1 MLPLLSIQNLDIAF
15 RSETGINTAVQA
27 LSLEVN
33 RGELVAVV
41 GESGSGKS
49 VTSLSILQ
57 LLPKANTIYANGKI
71 LLAADGT
78 RQDDLLLTADS
89 DLQTLRGNRIAMI
102 FQEPMSSLN
111 PVMTCGH
118 QVMEAIL
125 QHRNISKSEAKQ
137 QTIELFEKV
146 QLPLPEA
153 MFSRF
158 PHQLSGGQKQRV
170 MIAMAMS
177 CKPDLLICDEPTTAL
192 DVTVQNTILQ
202 LIKEL
207 QVTENIGVI
216 FITHDL
222 SVVGQIADRI
232 MVLYKGRVVETGSTA
247 SIFLRPVHPYTK
259 ALLACRPGLHPKG
272 QRLPVVSDFMEVSEN
287 GEIIEKPVVNSQWSI
302 VNNVIVNQASDI
314 RHQTSKNQPTLTVT
328 SLNVWYP
335 TKTNFLGKT
344 TEYFKAVND
353 VSFDVFEGETLG
365 LVGESGCGKTTLGRT
380 LLQLIPATSGEI
392 IYEGKNITSLSKN
405 EALELRKHMQI
416 IFQDPY
422 GSLNPR
428 ITVGQAIA
436 EPLQVHGMISSE
448 KQRKE
453 KVIEWLEKVN
463 LKAEHYNR
471 YPHEFS
477 GGQRQ
482 RIVIARALVMN
493 PKFVVCDESVSA
505 LDVSVQAQVLNLLN
519 DLKKEMGFT
528 AIFISHDLGV
538 VNYISDRIMVMQKG
552 RIEEIG
558 LAEEVYRR
566 PQSEYTRQLIEAI
579 PKGYMG

>member
-1 MLPLLSIQNLDIAF
+1 
-15 RSETGINTAVQA
+15 
-27 LSLEVN
+27 
-33 RGELVAVV
+33 
-41 GESGSGKS
+41 
-49 VTSLSILQ
+49 
-57 LLPKANTIYANGKI
+57 
-71 LLAADGT
+71 
-78 RQDDLLLTADS
+78 
-89 DLQTLRGNRIAMI
+89 MI

-111 PVMTCGH
+111 PVMTCGQ

-125 QHRNISKSEAKQ
+125 QHRKVTKAVAKK

-146 QLPLPEA
+146 KLPIPEA
-153 MFSRF
+153 MFSRY

-177 CKPDLLICDEPTTAL
+177 CKPQLLICDEPTTAL

-207 QVTENIGVI
+207 QVKENIGVI

-232 MVLYKGRVVETGSTA
+232 VVLYKGNIVETGTTA
-247 SIFLRPVHPYTK
+247 DIFLHPNHPYTK
-259 ALLACRPGLHPKG
+259 ALLACRPVLHPKG
-272 QRLPVVSDFMEVSEN
+272 QRLPVVSDFMEVAAD
-287 GEIIEKPVVNSQWSI
+287 GEILEKSTDDRQLSI
-302 VNNVIVNQASDI
+302 VDRRQTTEGQ
-314 RHQTSKNQPTLTVT
+314 QTSNNSNTSSDFNNQRSTVDGQRSSLLRVKNLK
-328 SLNVWYP
+328 VWYP
-335 TKTNFLGKT
+335 AKTNFLGKPT
-344 TEYFKAVND
+344 DYFKAVDD
-353 VSFDVFEGETLG
+353 VSFEVFKGETLG
-365 LVGESGCGKTTLGRT
+365 LVGESGCGKTTLGRA
-380 LLQLIPATSGEI
+380 LLQLIPATSGDI
-392 IYEGKNITSLSKN
+392 IYEEKNITSLSKKDV
-405 EALELRKHMQI
+405 LELRKHMQI

-436 EPLQVHGMISSE
+436 EPLQVHGLLPTE
-448 KQRKE
+448 KQRRE
-453 KVIEWLEKVN
+453 KVVEWLEKVN

-493 PKFVVCDESVSA
+493 PQFVVCDESVSA

-538 VNYISDRIMVMQKG
+538 VNYISERIMVMQKG

-558 LAEEVYRR
+558 WAEDVYRR
-566 PQSEYTRQLIEAI
+566 PQSPYTKQLIEAI
-579 PKGYMG
+579 PKGYIG